1 MADDEVSL
9 EKNADDAAMEA
20 AADVAA
26 IDAIADTDVEGRKSD
41 GIGIT

>member
-1 MADDEVSL
+1 MD
-9 EKNADDAAMEA
+9 A

-26 IDAIADTDVEGRKSD
+26 IEAIADTDVEGRKSD

>member
-26 IDAIADTDVEGRKSD
+26 MEAIADTDVEGRKSD